1 MENGELSVEN
11 GGSAWKEAVLSE
23 IIDLIGGGTP
33 KTKIKEYWDGNIP
46 WLSVVDFNTGN
57 KFVFDTEKKITQDGL
72 ENSSTKLLEE
82 GDIIISAR
90 GTVGVVAIL
99 GKKMA
104 FNQSCYGIKAI
115 DGKSTNNYVYYLL
128 KDAVLNFIQ
137 IAHGGVFD
145 TITRDTFDEIDISL
159 PPLPEQKAIADVL
172 SALDDKIDLLYRQ
185 NKTLEQMAE
194 TLFRQWFV
202 VEAGEDW
209 VEYKVSDIVNHIK
222 ENVKPGSNP
231 LLTYRHYSLPA
242 FDNEKN
248 PVIEVGKDILSNKYV
263 VLPQTI
269 LVSKLNPKVPRIWA
283 IPDKVAENSV
293 CSTEFQVFQP
303 KKELYY
309 GFLCFLFKSNEAVG
323 ELEMAA
329 SGTSGS
335 HQRVKSQDILNI
347 MFSVPSLIKLR
358 NIHKK

>member
-1 MENGELSVEN
+1 MVLNGHRQRPIGIFAFN
-11 GGSAWKEAVLSE
+11 GDIHIGGSAWKEAVLSE

-159 PPLPEQKAIADVL
+159 PPLPEQKANRVL
-172 SALDDKIDLLYRQ
+172 FI
-185 NKTLEQMAE
+185 
-194 TLFRQWFV
+194 
-202 VEAGEDW
+202 
-209 VEYKVSDIVNHIK
+209 IK
-222 ENVKPGSNP
+222 SRKAVMP
-231 LLTYRHYSLPA
+231 
-242 FDNEKN
+242 
-248 PVIEVGKDILSNKYV
+248 IC
-263 VLPQTI
+263 QQ
-269 LVSKLNPKVPRIWA
+269 RI
-283 IPDKVAENSV
+283 
-293 CSTEFQVFQP
+293 
-303 KKELYY
+303 
-309 GFLCFLFKSNEAVG
+309 
-323 ELEMAA
+323 
-329 SGTSGS
+329 
-335 HQRVKSQDILNI
+335 
-347 MFSVPSLIKLR
+347 
-358 NIHKK
+358 